1 MFQYEEIIT
10 GIEKEILGEKIK
22 INENRYLY
30 SFLDVSTMSKAT
42 HDFIKNANKN
52 NDFKAEKY
60 DKKRNTFGTITL
72 ESDLDMTLKD
82 AYLCYA
88 ERWKLE
94 LVFKAYKSDIGLCE
108 TNVLSDY
115 TVIGM
120 EFINFISTRITTR
133 IIEFFRNKGLFKKIL
148 MGK

>member
-10 GIEKEILGEKIK
+10 WIEKEILGKKIK

-30 SFLDVSTMSKAT
+30 SFLDVSTMSKET
-42 HDFIKNANKN
+42 HDFIKNAN
-52 NDFKAEKY
+52 NDFKAEKF

-72 ESDLDMTLKD
+72 ESDLDMTLKV

-108 TNVLSDY
+108 TNV
-115 TVIGM
+115 
-120 EFINFISTRITTR
+120 
-133 IIEFFRNKGLFKKIL
+133 
-148 MGK
+148 

>member
-1 MFQYEEIIT
+1 
-10 GIEKEILGEKIK
+10 
-22 INENRYLY
+22 
-30 SFLDVSTMSKAT
+30 MSKAT